1 MLTALKPWWGFF
13 LQYCSNSGK
22 PEEYCCKKKTKFDK
36 TTQITGKDVID
47 CWCHE
52 GDAQVTS
59 SRIGSW
65 VSRNILNQP
74 FCPPPSSQA
83 AQSEI
88 FLSGVHTTKVNSNAI
103 APSMC
108 AVALSMCAG
117 NFLQLLSRTSK
128 HVGVGRARFLFII
141 NNSLNFRL
149 HNWWEYLIGRPS

>member
-1 MLTALKPWWGFF
+1 MLTALKPWWGFI
-13 LQYCSNSGK
+13 LQYCSNSGN
-22 PEEYCCKKKTKFDK
+22 PEEYCCKKKTKFYK
-36 TTQITGKDVID
+36 TLTTQVTGKDVID

-65 VSRNILNQP
+65 VSRNISNQP
-74 FCPPPSSQA
+74 FCQPPSSQA
-83 AQSEI
+83 AQSDF
-88 FLSGVHTTKVNSNAI
+88 FLSTVHTMKVNSNAI

-108 AVALSMCAG
+108 AVALPMCAVALNMCAG

-141 NNSLNFRL
+141 NISGMF
-149 HNWWEYLIGRPS
+149 